1 MIRVLALDI
10 DGVLTDGRVLLDESG
25 RESKFL
31 CFRDIDAVFHARRQG
46 LVLALIT
53 GEDTPMVEVISRRL
67 AITQVYRHAKDKLA
81 AIQQLSRDLQVSLR
95 EIAYVGDAPKDAPAL
110 AAVAWGLA
118 PADADEKARAA
129 ARQVLRHGGGNG
141 AVSEAVQ
148 LVLAEREREIRPQ
161 AMAEEHLI

>member
-46 LVLALIT
+46 LVLALVT
-53 GEDTPMVEVISRRL
+53 GEDTPMVEVIARRL
-67 AITQVYRHAKDKLA
+67 EISHVYRHAKDKHA
-81 AIQQLSRDLQVSLR
+81 AIRQLSRDLQVPLE

-129 ARQVLRHGGGNG
+129 ARLVLRQGGGQG
-141 AVSEAVQ
+141 AVSEAVH
-148 LVLAEREREIRPQ
+148 LVLTEREKKTGPQ
-161 AMAEEHLI
+161 GIPEDHLI